1 MCDYSLQHA
10 KSRPA
15 AVGDRLTV
23 KSFGMGTFG
32 FACQDDPAVVVCV
45 LPGTELVFDDNVKLY
60 SFDYVREYAI
70 LPHRTAVF
78 RQIDMDRPFCHHDA
92 IEFPDGVQILLN
104 FLAQD
109 QVATVLQLP
118 AAPMSEAEAQ
128 HQSRLEVVG

>member
-1 MCDYSLQHA
+1 MCDYSLQHVH
-10 KSRPA
+10 SRPA
-15 AVGDRLTV
+15 AVGDKLTV
-23 KSFGMGTFG
+23 KSFGMGTFS
-32 FACQDDPAVVVCV
+32 FACQHDSAVAVCV

-70 LPHRTAVF
+70 LPHRTAIF

-92 IEFPDGVQILLN
+92 IEFPDGLQILLN

-118 AAPMSEAEAQ
+118 AALRTEAEAQ
-128 HQSRLEVVG
+128 EQGRLEVVG